1 MCARSLLSRLFV
13 TPWTVARQAP
23 LSTGF
28 SRQEHCS
35 GLACP
40 SPGDLPNS
48 GIKSVSFVSLVFADG
63 FFTTVL
69 PGKPLDVKGNS
80 IFFKLRM
87 RKIAKLTGSRKW
99 TQYNP
104 PTSLRTNSITIDSV
118 GPLWSLSPIT
128 PGPARALP
136 GQVRNPQRENCL
148 KSPKR

>member
-1 MCARSLLSRLFV
+1 MDMCVLSHFSLVQLFM
-13 TPWTVARQAP
+13 TLWTIACQVP
-23 LSTGF
+23 LSMGF
-28 SRQEHCS
+28 SRQEYCS

-63 FFTTVL
+63 LFTTVL

-87 RKIAKLTGSRKW
+87 RKGAKITGSRKW

-104 PTSLRTNSITIDSV
+104 P
-118 GPLWSLSPIT
+118 
-128 PGPARALP
+128 
-136 GQVRNPQRENCL
+136 
-148 KSPKR
+148 